1 MPGSYPTETATLV
14 AAGPRERDDAGVQ
27 KTSERP
33 SLAPP
38 PLTDSLKT
46 VDKAL
51 QTKGHT
57 T

>member
-1 MPGSYPTETATLV
+1 MV

-38 PLTDSLKT
+38 PLTDSLKA

-51 QTKGHT
+51 QTTPKPKGHT